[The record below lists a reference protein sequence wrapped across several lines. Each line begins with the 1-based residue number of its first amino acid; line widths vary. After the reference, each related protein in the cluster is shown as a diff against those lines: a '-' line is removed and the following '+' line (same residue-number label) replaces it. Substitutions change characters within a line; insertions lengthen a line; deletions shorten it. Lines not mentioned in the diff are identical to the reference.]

1 MRPLSGYCEMAVTL
15 ILVLVSWVLGEP
27 VQYCRYGHS
36 YSADATVDFCLA
48 VTTFY
53 NVSSNDHDVYVS
65 MQVTRSSALGWTALG
80 TGSMM
85 AGSLMFIVYGDPFSS
100 KHEAPTVSIRT
111 IDSHYQPQVLSQV
124 DTGGV
129 DIRLLHANWVPGD
142 TTELDDSRSN
152 TSSGGSIS
160 FAKVAIVCYSC
171 GKWSG
176 SPISAGTTAQPW
188 IWAWN
193 NQQEFD
199 AYTDDIHL
207 SVHQHHAE
215 TGGWGR
221 FYIDMAR
228 SASKGTSPPPLPPI
242 RPGITA
248 LGASDIPGGWS
259 WIDSIVR
266 FHGFI
271 MSAAFLIFFPAGV
284 VAMRSE
290 SSKSFKYH
298 WVLQLFASVLVL
310 VGVAIGLIRAHKM
323 SSPHHYMGIIVA
335 LLGLVQITLGWRHHI
350 VFVRI
355 QRRHWASHVHI
366 WLGRLFLLLGWANVI
381 TGLRLTGRG
390 WSLISLAVSSISI
403 AAVTLSGWVW
413 FATRQRRQHEH
424 PHDREVGSSLYDL
437 RRTRDDYFAVVMDDD
452 DESESG
458 PSGGSSEPV
467 KIRKSDAK

>member
-1 MRPLSGYCEMAVTL
+1 MRPLSGYCRIAVTL
-15 ILVLVSWVLGEP
+15 ILVFVSWVLGEP

-36 YSADATVDFCLA
+36 YSADATVDFCLG
-48 VTTFY
+48 VTTYY
-53 NVSSNDHDVYVS
+53 NASSNDHDIYVS
-65 MQVTRSSALGWTALG
+65 MQVTKSSALGWTALG

-100 KHEAPTVSIRT
+100 KLEAPTVSIRT
-111 IDSHYQPQVLSQV
+111 IDGHHQPQILSQV

-129 DIRLLHANWVPGD
+129 DIRLLQADWVPGD
-142 TTELDDSRSN
+142 TTELDNSGSN
-152 TSSGGSIS
+152 ISNGGSFSI
-160 FAKVAIVCYSC
+160 AKVAIVCYSS

-176 SPISAGTTAQPW
+176 ASISVGATAQPW

-199 AYTDDIHL
+199 AYTDDAHL

-221 FYIDMAR
+221 FYVDMAR
-228 SASKGTSPPPLPPI
+228 STSKGTSPPQLPSI
-242 RPGITA
+242 RPGVTA

-259 WIDSIVR
+259 WMDWIVH

-271 MSAAFLIFFPAGV
+271 MSAVFLIFFPAGV
-284 VAMRSE
+284 VAMRSG

-298 WVLQLFASVLVL
+298 WILQLFASILVL
-310 VGVAIGLIRAHKM
+310 VGVAIGLITAHKI
-323 SSPHHYMGIIVA
+323 SSLHHYIGILVA
-335 LLGLVQITLGWRHHI
+335 LLSLVQIALGWRHHV

-355 QRRHWASHVHI
+355 QRRQWVSHGHI
-366 WLGRLFLLLGWANVI
+366 WLGRLFLLLGWANII
-381 TGLRLTGRG
+381 TGLLLTGRG
-390 WSLISLAVSSISI
+390 WSLISLAVSSILI
-403 AAVTLSGWVW
+403 VAVALSGWFW
-413 FATRQRRQHEH
+413 FATRQHKH
-424 PHDREVGSSLYDL
+424 PHDWEEGSSLYGL
-437 RRTRDDYFAVVMDDD
+437 QPTRDDYFAVVPDDD

-458 PSGGSSEPV
+458 SSGGNSEPV